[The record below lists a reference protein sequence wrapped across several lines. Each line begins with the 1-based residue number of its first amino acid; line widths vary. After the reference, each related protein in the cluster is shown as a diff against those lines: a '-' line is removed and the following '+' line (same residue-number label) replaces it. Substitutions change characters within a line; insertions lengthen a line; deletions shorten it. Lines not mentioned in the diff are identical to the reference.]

1 MSEALEWVERAR
13 RSRDAAE
20 AERFALTALVLEPDL
35 GAVYALRGR
44 LAVARGD
51 ALAAAF
57 QYRVAYARGDRSEE
71 TRMTLAVCL
80 QRVGQAELAE
90 RVREGASPEV
100 DGDLEAFGS
109 LVEQLSTPI
118 RQILTAPLPPRGAP
132 ALMPGERLPA
142 QGPPPVQGVK
152 VIRTQGGAHATTE
165 TPRSAS
171 APERPNSAP
180 PTPSS
185 PAPAPAPVEVAP
197 AVVAPAVAAPAP
209 ARGRRLPDWVEL
221 VERAPV
227 QDVDVGSDRADW
239 VSTGVEQVR
248 PLQVSDGLAIDLAD
262 DAVPLEVA
270 RDPGLP
276 SVAFRSPITG
286 RVIRPE
292 EIQQQRAQGRMP
304 EVERGPDLLE
314 QRERFLDFIP
324 RGEVLFALEL
334 PGPVMTA
341 VGAAPRPLC
350 RLMYFGGSERE
361 LVFLDA
367 ERPDAAP
374 VRLPTSQVTRMDV
387 VNDGQQVSFVLGDQ
401 RQLHLDLRGLARVHA
416 PSVRQLVQRLERIWD
431 SAGG

>member
-13 RSRDAAE
+13 RSGDAAE

-71 TRMTLAVCL
+71 TRATLAVCL
-80 QRVGQAELAE
+80 HRVGQTDLAE
-90 RVREGASPEV
+90 RVREGASHEV

-118 RQILTAPLPPRGAP
+118 RQVLTAPLPPRGAP

-142 QGPPPVQGVK
+142 QGSPPAQGVK
-152 VIRTQGGAHATTE
+152 VTRTPGAAHSTTDA
-165 TPRSAS
+165 PRSAS
-171 APERPNSAP
+171 AAERPSG
-180 PTPSS
+180 
-185 PAPAPAPVEVAP
+185 APATSAGHAAAP
-197 AVVAPAVAAPAP
+197 PAVAPPPPAAAARAAAAPV
-209 ARGRRLPDWVEL
+209 RGRRLPEWVEL
-221 VERAPV
+221 VERAPMREV
-227 QDVDVGSDRADW
+227 EVGSDREEW
-239 VSTGVEQVR
+239 VASGVEQVR
-248 PLQVSDGLAIDLAD
+248 PLQVSDGLAVDLAD
-262 DAVPLEVA
+262 DAAPLEVT

-276 SVAFRSPITG
+276 SSPFRSPITG

-292 EIQQQRAQGRMP
+292 EIQHQRAQGRMP
-304 EVERGPDLLE
+304 EVERGPDLLA
-314 QRERFLDFIP
+314 QRERFLELIP
-324 RGEVLFALEL
+324 RNEVLFALEL

-341 VGAAPRPLC
+341 VGATPRPLC
-350 RLMYFGGSERE
+350 RLMYFGGSDHE

-367 ERPDAAP
+367 ERPDVAP

-387 VNDGQQVSFVLGDQ
+387 VNDDQQVSFVLMDQ
-401 RQLHLDLRGLARVHA
+401 RQLHLDLRGLARLHA

-431 SAGG
+431 SDGV